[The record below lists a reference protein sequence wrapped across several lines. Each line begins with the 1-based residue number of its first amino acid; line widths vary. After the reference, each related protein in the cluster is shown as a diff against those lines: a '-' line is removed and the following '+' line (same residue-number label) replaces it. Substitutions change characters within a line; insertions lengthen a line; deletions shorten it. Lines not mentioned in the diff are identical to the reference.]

1 MTTFANILNKFRRE
15 SFSERDKGFRF
26 ERLMQ
31 AYLKTTALYAN
42 LFEEVW
48 LWTEFP
54 FHDQF
59 GGKDTGIDLVARTV
73 DGAYWAIQC
82 KCYAADTSIDKPD
95 VDTFLSTSGKL
106 FETESGTTG
115 FVQRLWIS
123 TTNKWSSTADQ
134 TIRNQNPPVTRLN
147 LIDLENDDVDWS
159 SLEQGI
165 FGVASRSKPFTIR
178 EHQQQAID
186 QTHAYFKID
195 EATGQPAHTR
205 GKLIMACGTGKT
217 FTSLRIAETETGGR
231 GLVLFL
237 VPSIAL
243 LGQTLRSWL
252 QQALEPMMAV
262 CICSD
267 PQVSKQSEK
276 NDNDTTSV
284 VPSYQLEAYLDS
296 LPDDSPISVMH
307 CFCRNIRRREG
318 MQPKH
323 PTPDEVCLCV
333 GNIAKQII
341 EYGVGRQVSKAEA
354 RQILVDCEKK
364 GCVHQVFHYAC
375 NMDEE
380 TTAICNCDTQCCEM
394 LGSYTRGGMQPLYM
408 RAHAKPV
415 IVHPENCN
423 GCNICNHFCPT
434 VATGFNAQTGKVFV
448 EYQRCIGCGVCV
460 TKCPKDV
467 RKMVDGDRVLF
478 CKPLKKDL
486 VRERNV
492 RRQPKKK

>member
-165 FGVASRSKPFTIR
+165 FGVASRNTNSRPSTRPMHISRLTKPPVNPLIR
-178 EHQQQAID
+178 A
-186 QTHAYFKID
+186 ASSSW
-195 EATGQPAHTR
+195 PAAQV
-205 GKLIMACGTGKT
+205 KP
-217 FTSLRIAETETGGR
+217 SLRCELPRPKPVAEVWCYSLSPRSLCWGKPCGR
-231 GLVLFL
+231 G
-237 VPSIAL
+237 
-243 LGQTLRSWL
+243 
-252 QQALEPMMAV
+252 
-262 CICSD
+262 CSRLW
-267 PQVSKQSEK
+267 
-276 NDNDTTSV
+276 N
-284 VPSYQLEAYLDS
+284 
-296 LPDDSPISVMH
+296 
-307 CFCRNIRRREG
+307 R
-318 MQPKH
+318 
-323 PTPDEVCLCV
+323 
-333 GNIAKQII
+333 
-341 EYGVGRQVSKAEA
+341 
-354 RQILVDCEKK
+354 
-364 GCVHQVFHYAC
+364 
-375 NMDEE
+375 
-380 TTAICNCDTQCCEM
+380 
-394 LGSYTRGGMQPLYM
+394 
-408 RAHAKPV
+408 
-415 IVHPENCN
+415 
-423 GCNICNHFCPT
+423 
-434 VATGFNAQTGKVFV
+434 
-448 EYQRCIGCGVCV
+448 
-460 TKCPKDV
+460 
-467 RKMVDGDRVLF
+467 
-478 CKPLKKDL
+478 
-486 VRERNV
+486 
-492 RRQPKKK
+492 